1 MSAQMTGQSGL
12 ECSAELERQAADGA
26 KLDRRGF
33 LKGAAL
39 GAGAAA
45 AVAAGAIPEPAAASE
60 SASDRTK
67 ARYQETDHVKTFY
80 RTNRL

>member
-1 MSAQMTGQSGL
+1 MSARITSQTDGQ
-12 ECSAELERQAADGA
+12 GA
-26 KLDRRGF
+26 GAQGGESRDAGLDRRGF

-45 AVAAGAIPEPAAASE
+45 AVAVGATPDTAAASE

-67 ARYQETDHVKTFY
+67 ARYQETDHVKTYY